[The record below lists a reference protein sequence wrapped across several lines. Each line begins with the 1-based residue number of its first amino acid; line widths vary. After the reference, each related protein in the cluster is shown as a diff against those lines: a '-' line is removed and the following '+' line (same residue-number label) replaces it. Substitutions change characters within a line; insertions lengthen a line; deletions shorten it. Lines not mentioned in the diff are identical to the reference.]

1 MTEWMLLIPVGVL
14 ALIAVAAFAWMH
26 HVNERYR
33 REGGDP
39 DPKNR

>member
-1 MTEWMLLIPVGVL
+1 MNEWLLLIPIGVL
-14 ALIAVAAFAWMH
+14 VLVTGPTFAWMH

-33 REGGDP
+33 RAGGDR